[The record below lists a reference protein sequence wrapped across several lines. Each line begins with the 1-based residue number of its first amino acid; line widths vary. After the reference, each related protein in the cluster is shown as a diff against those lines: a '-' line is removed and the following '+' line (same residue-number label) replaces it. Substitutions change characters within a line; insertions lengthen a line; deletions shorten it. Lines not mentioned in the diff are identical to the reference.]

1 MIKLG
6 TGNVTLYLGDK
17 KVKAAWLGTEKVY
30 PNSFLELSAS
40 SLSFAAAGQTQT
52 LGISVED
59 GQTWSI
65 SGTPAGWSLSASSGT
80 GSATVTVTAPNN
92 TTASAKTGTLVV
104 ASEDLTASCALSQA
118 AGVQST
124 EYTNWVTNS
133 VTISANTTSVA
144 AAGGSAILSA
154 KASQSRSKITKW
166 NGIETGRTTET
177 QTPDVSTSATYSKVS
192 GSGSVSG
199 RTVTFPNNM
208 STNALSGVYRA
219 TYSGKTA
226 DVTISQAAGAKVYGA
241 WQNVSL
247 TIDTTSF
254 AASGGTS
261 AMRVNVKRTWTWN
274 GVAGSGGT
282 ETSTSSLASPST
294 SDNIASV
301 SGNTLTVG
309 SLGTTFKASKTITV
323 SAQTAHDATRVS
335 ATVTQAANYVT
346 SINSLKTRTLT
357 YSQIGAAGGTS
368 DCQLDQYPGAEID
381 RLWSCTFAS
390 GATGT
395 ATDADAVGNFR
406 QLGIGYSW
414 TGPSGTITS
423 LNGTTGAVTATSR
436 GTTVGNAITV
446 TVNAIQNVV
455 FDNPSSVGGSTT
467 PVLQQPATGTCS
479 QAGNYVESLSS
490 YSKTE
495 FSYNQV
501 SAGGGTANPVISEYG
516 VLQLNFT
523 SGAKAYNNGTIPSTT
538 YGKLEYST
546 TYSMTPKETFSSINS
561 NTGAVTVSSKGT
573 IISNTTTSNTI
584 TRTGVSKWIPTD
596 TYNSA
601 GTVTNTSI
609 TTATCSQAAN
619 TVSYGTP
626 TGRTL
631 SVATIPA
638 SGGTISSG
646 TLGGTITQSR
656 TFTSGVSDTLTNPA
670 VSASSYSAAISGANL
685 GTTVKPRTA
694 KGTLTYYYTCN
705 GKQGSCSAAVFQ
717 AANYLTGLTVTPSA
731 FSYSVAPAAAGNS
744 TPSNSGSDT
753 QTFTFASGTTSTSG
767 NISGTYYTVSSSQ
780 KYSWPGAAGF
790 FSSLNTSNGVV
801 TTTTA
806 GTTPIPSQL
815 AGPLVTKTLTM
826 TYTPTGALGAGT
838 TLTKSG
844 TKTAYPQKGINKK
857 TVSSSSCVP
866 GTTKLRTYYVWTS
879 GANGGYSDSNSYSC
893 GYRVT
898 LGVGVSIVQSGIMVA
913 PVINTLRAYSCW
925 GNTVQHQGTSY
936 VDFPNPSF
944 GENAATLTLNQ
955 SETSNH
961 SSITYVL
968 YQCNITYT
976 DSGGTGAIPN
986 YVWSNAVTYSG
997 SLAIY
1002 TKANAPNASVTVSAA
1017 TRSTTSLQE
1026 DADTLLRQAESAGIE
1041 LTDEIK
1047 AELTAIADGKE

>member
-17 KVKAAWLGTEKVY
+17 KVKAAWLGTKKVY

-40 SLSFAAAGQTQT
+40 SLSFAAAGQTQQLT
-52 LGISVED
+52 ITVED

-80 GSATVTVTAPNN
+80 GSATVAVTAPNN

-144 AAGGSAILSA
+144 AAGGSATLSA

-199 RTVTFPNNM
+199 RTVTFPNNT

-219 TYSGKTA
+219 TYSGKTSN
-226 DVTISQAAGAKVYGA
+226 VTISQAAGSKVYGA

-346 SINSLKTRTLT
+346 DVAIKASTFSYGTIGAGGGTMNPTVPGNGTLT
-357 YSQIGAAGGTS
+357 YTFSSGSSTTTTPTAGGAETRVITFSMSAGNGFTGINTS
-368 DCQLDQYPGAEID
+368 
-381 RLWSCTFAS
+381 S
-390 GATGT
+390 
-395 ATDADAVGNFR
+395 
-406 QLGIGYSW
+406 
-414 TGPSGTITS
+414 
-423 LNGTTGAVTATSR
+423 GAVTA
-436 GTTVGNAITV
+436 
-446 TVNAIQNVV
+446 
-455 FDNPSSVGGSTT
+455 
-467 PVLQQPATGTCS
+467 
-479 QAGNYVESLSS
+479 
-490 YSKTE
+490 
-495 FSYNQV
+495 
-501 SAGGGTANPVISEYG
+501 
-516 VLQLNFT
+516 
-523 SGAKAYNNGTIPSTT
+523 
-538 YGKLEYST
+538 
-546 TYSMTPKETFSSINS
+546 
-561 NTGAVTVSSKGT
+561 SSKGT
-573 IISNTTTSNTI
+573 TISGVTTSNTI
-584 TRTGVSKWIPTD
+584 TRTL
-596 TYNSA
+596 SA
-601 GTVTNTSI
+601 TFKNNAAYGGTTVTGTGSS
-609 TTATCSQAAN
+609 TTTCSQDAN
-619 TVSYGTP
+619 DAEINEIIISKWQHDNTWYPADSWDSIPAGPGTYYLGIRTQNHQKYTSGTEFTVDKTINPSTDFIITGGFASVHNELGIKVGSRGTTVGGSRTGTVRVLYSGIYSNILSFTQEANAVTGYGTP

-670 VSASSYSAAISGANL
+670 VSASSYSAAVSGANL

-694 KGTLTYYYTCN
+694 KGTLNYYYTCN
-705 GKQGSCSAAVFQ
+705 GKQGSCAAAVFQ
-717 AANYLTGLTVTPSA
+717 AANYITALTVTPSA

-767 NISGTYYTVSSSQ
+767 NISGIYYTVSSSQ

-806 GTTPIPSQL
+806 GTTPISSQL

-857 TVSSSSCVP
+857 TVSSSSCVA
-866 GTTKLRTYYVWTS
+866 GTTKRRTYYVWTS
-879 GANGGYSDSNSYSC
+879 GADGGYSDSNSYTC
-893 GYRVT
+893 GYRVRKNIS
-898 LGVGVSIVQSGIMVA
+898 VSLNQSGILPQLAVN
-913 PVINTLRAYSCW
+913 ILRAYSCW
-925 GNTVQHQGTSY
+925 GSTVQYQGDSY
-936 VDFPNPSF
+936 VDFINPTL
-944 GENAATLTLNQ
+944 GENTATLELNKQ
-955 SETSNH
+955 ETDNH
-961 SSITYVL
+961 SSIPYVL
-968 YQCNITYT
+968 IQCSATYNYGSPGAIPLYT
-976 DSGGTGAIPN
+976 WTGAI
-986 YVWSNAVTYSG
+986 TYSG

-1002 TKANAPNASVTVSAA
+1002 SASGSGAVLAQCQLGPS
-1017 TRSTTSLQE
+1017 TRSLSLQE
-1026 DADTLLRQAESAGIE
+1026 DAENLLQNAESAGIE
-1041 LTDEIK
+1041 LPDDIK
-1047 AELTAIADGKE
+1047 AELTAIAGGKE